1 MSARYRSRM
10 SPSRMAEIDN
20 MVASGAAPMSESR
33 MAYIPLHMDT
43 GFGALLMW
51 FLLLTI
57 ASYVFLFNLQFSFTM
72 AADGVT
78 MDYQKVLM
86 YSVIFALVIMLVLYF
101 LCRM

>member
-1 MSARYRSRM
+1 M

-20 MVASGAAPMSESR
+20 MASMAAPMSESR
-33 MAYIPLHMDT
+33 HSYVPLHMDA

-57 ASYVFLFNLQFSFTM
+57 ASYIFLFNMNFSLTM

-86 YSVIFALVIMLVLYF
+86 YSVIFAIVILLVLYF